1 MVGLFIGSTANGAGK
16 SLLSVA
22 LGVLLQKR
30 GFSVGFMK
38 PLGQYPRQEAER
50 HGDADALVI
59 QEALGQHVPADVLT
73 PAMLPS
79 SLHTL
84 SILKDTTALTRIQ
97 EAYAT
102 IAEGKDVTLV
112 CGTGRFPFAGT
123 CFQADGIRL
132 IRELGLKAILVER
145 FRGSVEHDAL
155 VSLRQI
161 LGDALL
167 GVVLNDVP
175 EKHHR
180 DISNL
185 LCPYLEAR
193 GVPVLGLVPPEPG
206 LTAMRISELARMLSG
221 VIVAGNARASNF
233 VEGYIIGTMQVDNFM
248 TFLRTR
254 KKSDAVI
261 VGGDRA
267 DLQIAALHSG
277 CCCLVLTGNISP
289 CELVRTLAEE
299 KGAPVILVRPDTFT
313 VARSMEGILRNK
325 KMRDLKQLRL
335 AVDVVSA
342 SLDLGRIIDTLTV

>member
-1 MVGLFIGSTANGAGK
+1 MTGLFIGSTGGSAGK

-38 PLGQYPRQEAER
+38 PVGQYPRQEAER
-50 HGDADALVI
+50 LGDADALII
-59 QEALGQHVPADVLT
+59 QEALGQHVQADDLT

-79 SLHTL
+79 SLHAL
-84 SILKDTTALTRIQ
+84 SILADDSAFSRIK
-97 EAYAT
+97 EAYAR
-102 IAEGKDVTLV
+102 ISEGKNVTLV
-112 CGTGRFPFAGT
+112 CGTGRFPSAGT
-123 CFQADGIRL
+123 CFNADGLRL
-132 IRELGLKAILVER
+132 TRELGLKTILIER
-145 FRGSVEHDAL
+145 FRGAVEYDAL
-155 VSLRQI
+155 LALRQH
-161 LGDALL
+161 LGDSLL

-175 EKHHR
+175 EKNHR
-180 DISNL
+180 DIDNL
-185 LCPYLEAR
+185 LRPYLESCR
-193 GVPVLGLVPPEPG
+193 VPVLGVIPPEPG

-221 VIVAGNARASNF
+221 VIVAGNAKTANF

-289 CELVRTLAEE
+289 CELVRALAEE
-299 KGAPVILVRPDTFT
+299 KGAPLISVRPDTFT
-313 VARSMEGILRNK
+313 VARSMEGIIRNK

-335 AVDVVSA
+335 AIDLVTG
-342 SLDLGRIIDTLTV
+342 SLDLGRIVDTVKN